1 MTSYHLHSMAEDK
14 PLGSDTMDPIQ
25 QPLFV
30 QKEALKSQAES
41 LAGYHAGLIQL
52 I

>member
-1 MTSYHLHSMAEDK
+1 MAEDE
-14 PLGSDTMDPIQ
+14 PLCSDTMDPVQ

-30 QKEALKSQAES
+30 QKEALKSQAEA
-41 LAGYHAGLIQL
+41 LAGYHAGLVQL